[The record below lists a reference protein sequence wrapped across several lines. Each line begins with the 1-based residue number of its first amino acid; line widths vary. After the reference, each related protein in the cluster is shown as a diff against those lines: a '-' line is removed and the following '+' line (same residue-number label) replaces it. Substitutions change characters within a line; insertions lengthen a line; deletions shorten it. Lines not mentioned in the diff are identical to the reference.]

1 MRTSYSIGT
10 ARRLGALLC
19 LPNMWLA
26 TLALGF
32 VASWQPPA
40 QASARLA
47 QDPSEELDTE
57 LAALLDEERSEAER
71 LRRGGRCKEALRLVG
86 QHLDDEPSDW
96 RSLGIRG
103 RVRQDLC
110 EWAPAEADLTAAFEA
125 ARAAAAPEALV
136 LGLDL
141 SSLDLELGRATRA
154 LQRIGGLVGASARRD
169 FLTGRAL
176 LEIGNHASA
185 MEAFGEARVRSADGD
200 SFEDFLFRA
209 RCERALG
216 QLEAASQSLVTADR
230 LAGGKEADVLA
241 ELAGVYLEA
250 DGEVARS
257 GSSARRP
264 AELFREAAGRPSP
277 RVTGS
282 ACRRRA

>member
-185 MEAFGEARVRSADGD
+185 MEAFGEARVRMEVAYDLDTAKSVVLIDGRTGAGDAAVRIFTAFITREFGED
-200 SFEDFLFRA
+200 SFEVR
-209 RCERALG
+209 RT
-216 QLEAASQSLVTADR
+216 SQSISPSAATAG
-230 LAGGKEADVLA
+230 AG
-241 ELAGVYLEA
+241 
-250 DGEVARS
+250 
-257 GSSARRP
+257 
-264 AELFREAAGRPSP
+264 P
-277 RVTGS
+277 RIH
-282 ACRRRA
+282 